1 MMALIAFCLY
11 EGKIEI
17 METFVVPEKRGQGIG
32 SKVLKELLKNGQII
46 DFVIHKSEA
55 VIYPN
60 NIASQKAF
68 ENAGF
73 KYHHTHEDG
82 DAMYYVYESGLEE
95 KDIW

>member
-1 MMALIAFCLY
+1 MALIAFCLY

-46 DFVIHKSEA
+46 GFVIHKSEA

-68 ENAGF
+68 ENVGF

-95 KDIW
+95 